1 MNRPAENAI
10 GKSALRKRNPLLH
23 GLTAWGPG
31 LLVMLADTDAGNV
44 VAAAQAGAQWNFRLL
59 PLILALI
66 PSLYLVQELA
76 ARLGLFT
83 GEGCGSLVRARF
95 GRGAALAALAGLA
108 FATFGT
114 LVTEMTGFAGVGEL
128 YGLSRDVSLSAASLA
143 LLAIAA
149 TGSYRRAEQ
158 AALAVGLFECA
169 FLVVAWKA
177 RPDPVAMVRDFLHA
191 PLGDGGFLF
200 LAAAIVGATFNPW
213 MVFYQQAATARR
225 RLQDDDFSA
234 VRADTALGATVTQ
247 VLTGAV
253 LVAAA
258 ATLYAGDRSRGL
270 SSIGEIGEALSSALG
285 RDNALLVFS
294 LGVLGAS
301 FAAAIVASLALSWGV
316 AEVFPTQS
324 TGGGGLF
331 ESRRFLVLYAA
342 SIGGAAALV
351 RFSGLAEHRGASRQR
366 ACLPAG
372 GRAADRPDGES
383 PGAAVA
389 AARHPARDHDRARGE
404 RRIDRAD
411 RRRRL
416 GVLRTRCRNRG
427 IASPICPSASRRKP
441 LRRLRPLRARG
452 SSGSCPVDRPARPAS
467 GTTRTAPNG

>member
-10 GKSALRKRNPLLH
+10 GKSALRKGNPLLH

-66 PSLYLVQELA
+66 PALYLVQELA

-83 GEGCGSLVRARF
+83 GEGFGSLVRARF

-351 RFSGLAEHRGASRQR
+351 RFSGDLVWLNIAAQVANALVFPLVVGLLIALTAKVLAPPLRLRGIRLAIMIGLAASVG
-366 ACLPAG
+366 LIG
-372 GRAADRPDGES
+372 LI
-383 PGAAVA
+383 GAA
-389 AARHPARDHDRARGE
+389 
-404 RRIDRAD
+404 
-411 RRRRL
+411 
-416 GVLRTRCRNRG
+416 
-427 IASPICPSASRRKP
+427 AS
-441 LRRLRPLRARG
+441 
-452 SSGSCPVDRPARPAS
+452 VF
-467 GTTRTAPNG
+467 